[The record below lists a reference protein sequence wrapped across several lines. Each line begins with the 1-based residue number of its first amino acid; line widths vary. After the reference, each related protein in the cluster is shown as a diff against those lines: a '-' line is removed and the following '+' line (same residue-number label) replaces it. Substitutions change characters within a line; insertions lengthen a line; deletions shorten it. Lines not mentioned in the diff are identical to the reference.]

1 MTIIDIKVATG
12 MTQKQLADH
21 LGIPKRTIQNW
32 QEGKSACP
40 QYVVDLIEYRLRN
53 EGLLK

>member
-1 MTIIDIKVATG
+1 MTIAEIKATTG

-32 QEGKSACP
+32 CEGKSACP
-40 QYVVDLIEYRLRN
+40 AYVVDLIEYRLRS